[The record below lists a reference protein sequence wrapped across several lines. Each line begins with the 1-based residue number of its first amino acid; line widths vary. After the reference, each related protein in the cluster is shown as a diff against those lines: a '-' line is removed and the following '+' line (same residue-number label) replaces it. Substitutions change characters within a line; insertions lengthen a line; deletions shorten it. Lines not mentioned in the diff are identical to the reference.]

1 MSTSLAQIT
10 CAYITWFPTSEPL
23 HPDLTFVLSFCN
35 GMEDYRLT
43 SDPACAH
50 VAQRTTLRSLL
61 REKRAWIHQLYIM
74 WSTPASVSAPWG
86 TGWKGRLALSD
97 VDDKEPTVEAK
108 RFKFCTSDQDVCNFN
123 WNKTKKNPKQPWMTY
138 IIFIIHMWSSVAQRC
153 IILM

>member
-1 MSTSLAQIT
+1 MHTLHDSRPLNLCTLILRSSSPSVTVWKI
-10 CAYITWFPTSEPL
+10 IVWPPTLRAP
-23 HPDLTFVLSFCN
+23 
-35 GMEDYRLT
+35 
-43 SDPACAH
+43 H

-61 REKRAWIHQLYIM
+61 CEKRAWIHQLYIM

-123 WNKTKKNPKQPWMTY
+123 WNKTKQPWMTY
-138 IIFIIHMWSSVAQRC
+138 IIFIIHVIVSGSKMYHIDVDVLVYSHFA
-153 IILM
+153 